1 MDGELLAGLERSV
14 TSDAVERSAEISTV
28 SPATLDFL
36 RWISERTATYE
47 EAWELWQ
54 TTCPREST
62 WEDAYIDGYVRSE
75 RTTGSAQPIV
85 VLTAL
90 GRSIL
95 DGAA

>member
-1 MDGELLAGLERSV
+1 M
-14 TSDAVERSAEISTV
+14 TSDAVQRTPETSMV

-36 RWISERTATYE
+36 RWISERNATYD

-62 WEDAYIDGYVRSE
+62 WEDAFVDGYVRSE
-75 RTTGSAQPIV
+75 RGTGSAQPIV
-85 VLTAL
+85 ALTAL